1 MNSFIYTKDVNT
13 GVTLTVNNDRSQ
25 GGASIVD
32 GGVELMVH
40 RRLLVDDGELVSMA
54 ARGV

>member
-1 MNSFIYTKDVNT
+1 VNQNVSGNYAPVNSFIWTSDVST

-32 GGVELMVH
+32 GEVEIMV
-40 RRLLVDDGELVSMA
+40 RL
-54 ARGV
+54 